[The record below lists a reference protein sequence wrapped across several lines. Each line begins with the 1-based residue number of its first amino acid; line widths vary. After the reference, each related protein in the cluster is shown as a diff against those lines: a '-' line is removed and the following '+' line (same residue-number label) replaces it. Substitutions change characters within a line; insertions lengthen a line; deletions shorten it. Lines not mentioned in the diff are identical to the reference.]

1 MRGPAILPSS
11 NDDPALGADLH
22 AQPASG
28 PLVREQRRLRERKI
42 RTVLRGALA
51 LLALLLAAPLAA
63 QETRERVDL
72 LVAGD
77 YVVTMNATLGV
88 IRDGAVA
95 VRDGEIVAVGDRASL
110 QRRFAAETSLDGAGR
125 VVLPGLINGHTHA
138 AMVLFRGLADDLP
151 LMTWLQEH
159 IFPMEARFVDREFVR
174 IGVRLACWEMIRGGT
189 TTFVDMYFYPE
200 VAASVVEEC
209 GLRAVLGAP
218 MIDFPSPGF
227 EGWDD
232 SFAAGVAFARS
243 RAGRDGRITA
253 ALAPHAPYTVA
264 PEHLRQALA
273 AARQIGVPVKIHLS
287 EDRAELATIRE
298 RHGTTPV
305 HHLHDLGLLDHPLIG
320 AHVVWPQDDE
330 IPRLARPLVGV
341 IHNPTSNLKTGAGI
355 SPVPEMLAA
364 GVRVGLGTDGAASN
378 NDLNMWDEIRLAALL
393 HKGVR
398 GDPTVVPAG
407 TALRMA
413 TLGGAEAIHLAQR
426 IGSLE
431 AGKRADLIQVSLASP
446 RLAPL
451 YDVISHL
458 VYAVTAQDVVTSVVD
473 GRVLMRDGR
482 VLTLDGERVRAEAL
496 LKGEEIRAA
505 RAEEAAGGARP

>member
-1 MRGPAILPSS
+1 MRPLRPCFPARRALPS
-11 NDDPALGADLH
+11 L
-22 AQPASG
+22 
-28 PLVREQRRLRERKI
+28 
-42 RTVLRGALA
+42 LA
-51 LLALLLAAPLAA
+51 LLALLASGPVAA
-63 QETRERVDL
+63 QQGLERVDL
-72 LVAGD
+72 IVAGD
-77 YVVTMNATLGV
+77 YVVTMDPARGV

-95 VRDGEIVAVGDRASL
+95 IRDGAIVAVDGRAAIE
-110 QRRFAAETSLDGAGR
+110 RRFAAGETLEGGER

-138 AMVLFRGLADDLP
+138 AMVLLRGLADDLP

-159 IFPMEARFVDREFVR
+159 IFPMEAQFVDAEFVR

-200 VAASVVEEC
+200 VAAAVVEEC
-209 GLRAVLGAP
+209 GLRAILGAP

-232 SFAAGVAFARS
+232 SFAAGVAFARE
-243 RAGRDGRITA
+243 RAGRGGRITP

-264 PEHLRQALA
+264 PAHLRQALE
-273 AARQIGVPVKIHLS
+273 AARQLGVRLKIHLS
-287 EDRAELATIRE
+287 EDLEELTTIRE
-298 RHGTTPV
+298 RHQTTPV
-305 HHLHDLGLLDHPLIG
+305 HHLHALGLLDHPLIG
-320 AHVVWPQDDE
+320 AHVVWPQEDE
-330 IPRLARPLVGV
+330 IALLAGPLVGV

-355 SPVPEMLAA
+355 SPVPDLLAA

-398 GDPTVVPAG
+398 HEPTAIPAG

-413 TLGGAEAIHLAQR
+413 TLGGAEAIQMSER

-451 YDVISHL
+451 YDVVSHL
-458 VYAVTAQDVVTSVVD
+458 VYAVTAADVVSSVVD

-482 VLTLDGERVRAEAL
+482 VLTLDGEQVRAEAL
-496 LKGEEIRAA
+496 RKGEEIRAA
-505 RAEEAAGGARP
+505 RAATASGAQH